1 VTLRT
6 PFVFV
11 EPVVEAVLLSKVFLA
26 CAAIGTVVKNKAR
39 PKVDSR
45 RVAFEDE
52 RLKVEGV
59 EVGKTRFMMRFQ
71 LMWIGAWGQE
81 RCGLHCTWQGKFAT
95 AL

>member
-11 EPVVEAVLLSKVFLA
+11 EPVVEAVLLSNVFLA
-26 CAAIGTVVKNKAR
+26 CAASGTVVKNKAR

-45 RVAFEDE
+45 RAAFEHD

-59 EVGKTRFMMRFQ
+59 EVGETRFMMRFQ

-81 RCGLHCTWQGKFAT
+81 RSGLQCAWQGKFAT